1 MSSLS
6 PGALVIVGLAG
17 LSGLVMWLMPE
28 REWSGQKFWIFSANH
43 AGAYAQVVENWN
55 ESHDPDEQIQL
66 TVLTTTALE
75 RRLLS
80 GFLAGTPVPD
90 LCEAEV
96 AMAAKFFAGPPEAIG
111 LVDLTERLQS
121 GGLLS
126 RINPPSF
133 APWTTRGRIF
143 GLPHDVHPVL
153 LAYRADLVEA
163 AGIDVTKIET
173 WGDFARVM
181 RPLMTDENG
190 DGYPDRYLLNFWET
204 DTGALEILILQAG
217 GEVFDAELRPQLN
230 SETNAEVLASVTGWI
245 AGPDRLAVN
254 ALEMNAEGNQ
264 MFLEGYVLSS
274 MLPDWLAGAWQKDM
288 PGLAGKMKLMPL
300 PAWTPGGR
308 RTSVRG
314 GTMLCFPKG
323 GSNFATDWD
332 FALKLYFD
340 PQLAEK
346 LFQESSIISP
356 VKDNWSAPYY
366 DVPNVFFSG
375 QAIGRAYID
384 AAPDVPLRTSSPYKP
399 QALTRMT
406 DALIRLK
413 RRAEQAGVYDRESL
427 LPMAREELAEA
438 QTYIEKK
445 MASNRFAE
453 ELP

>member
-1 MSSLS
+1 MSPLS
-6 PGALVIVGLAG
+6 PGAFVIVGLAV
-17 LSGLVMWLMPE
+17 LSGLVILLMPE
-28 REWSGQKFWIFSANH
+28 PVRSGQKFWIFSANH
-43 AGAYAQVVENWN
+43 AGSYTQPVERWN
-55 ESHDPDEQIQL
+55 KTHDPGDQIRL
-66 TVLTTTALE
+66 AVLTTTALE

-96 AMAAKFFAGPPEAIG
+96 SMAAKFFAGPPEAIG
-111 LVDLTERLQS
+111 LVDLTERLRS
-121 GGLLS
+121 EGLIS

-133 APWTTRGRIF
+133 TPWTNRGRIF

-163 AGIDVTKIET
+163 AGIDVGQIET
-173 WGDFARVM
+173 WDDFARIM
-181 RPLMTDENG
+181 RPLMIDGDG

-204 DTGALEILILQAG
+204 DSGGIETLILQAG
-217 GEVFDAELRPQLN
+217 GELFDAELRPRLN
-230 SETNAEVLASVTGWI
+230 SEINAEVLATVTGWI
-245 AGPDRLAVN
+245 AGSHRIAAN

-264 MFLEGYVLSS
+264 MFLDGYVLCG

-323 GSNFATDWD
+323 GKNFASNWN
-332 FALKLYFD
+332 FARELYFD
-340 PQLAEK
+340 PKLAK
-346 LFQESSIISP
+346 MLFQESSIISP
-356 VKDNWSAPYY
+356 VTDNWSASYY
-366 DVPNVFFSG
+366 DAPNAFFSN

-384 AAPDVPLRTSSPYKP
+384 AAPDVPQRTSSPYKP
-399 QALTRMT
+399 QALARLT

-413 RRAEQAGVYDRESL
+413 RRAEHAGIFDRASL
-427 LPMAREELAEA
+427 LPMAREELTEA
-438 QTYIEKK
+438 QNYIEKK
-445 MASNRFAE
+445 MADNRFTE
-453 ELP
+453 GLR